1 MPVRCPSRTRPA
13 ALFAALVLGTAL
25 AACAPTTRIH
35 GYVPSETDIAGI
47 TPGVDDIYS
56 VEETL
61 GRPSSSGL
69 LQEGSW
75 YYVQSTVS
83 TLAFNAPKVVD
94 RTIVAVQFD
103 DNGIVTGIDRYG
115 IEDGR
120 VINLT
125 TRTTDTGGRQMGV
138 LEQLFGNL
146 LNIDPASLAG
156 QGAGAP

>member
-1 MPVRCPSRTRPA
+1 MPVRSPRRVARA
-13 ALFAALVLGTAL
+13 ALLATLALGSVL

-35 GYVPSETDIAGI
+35 GYVPSQADVARI
-47 TPGVDDIYS
+47 TPGVDDIFS
-56 VEETL
+56 VEESL

-69 LQEGSW
+69 LQEGAW

-83 TLAFNAPKVVD
+83 TFAFNAPEVVD
-94 RTIVAVQFD
+94 RTVLAVNFD
-103 DNGIVTGIDRYG
+103 QNGIVTGIDRYG

-156 QGAGAP
+156 QGGAAP